1 MQLIKK
7 LKEKNIFDNVLHP
20 NKCCKK
26 KEISLFLK
34 FSIIKA
40 EDFINIKFLSI
51 ESSMKLNEKV
61 KIKIRILKP
70 KS

>member
-1 MQLIKK
+1 MHH
-7 LKEKNIFDNVLHP
+7 DN
-20 NKCCKK
+20 
-26 KEISLFLK
+26 E
-34 FSIIKA
+34 